1 MGSVPATP
9 PSCTPS
15 PLQLLSALLTP
26 CPRSCLMCMRRL
38 QLSPTS
44 TRRLRPSLMFISSQ
58 RSVPLLSVLS
68 GPTLLL
74 LLLSNLLLLFSSSN
88 LFPNS
93 NLFPSSNLL
102 PSSLL
107 SHNLPQHNR
116 QPQHGLEDATT
127 TLGLEFLADRSSK
140 DGVRW

>member
-1 MGSVPATP
+1 MG
-9 PSCTPS
+9 CTK
-15 PLQLLSALLTP
+15 
-26 CPRSCLMCMRRL
+26 RL
-38 QLSPTS
+38 QLSPTF

-58 RSVPLLSVLS
+58 RSAPLLLVLS

-74 LLLSNLLLLFSSSN
+74 LLLSNLLPSSS
-88 LFPNS
+88 
-93 NLFPSSNLL
+93 LL

-140 DGVRW
+140 NGVRW

>member
-15 PLQLLSALLTP
+15 SLQLLSAQLTL
-26 CPRSCLMCMRRL
+26 CPRSCPTCTRRL
-38 QLSPTS
+38 QLSPTF

-58 RSVPLLSVLS
+58 RSAPLLLVLS

-74 LLLSNLLLLFSSSN
+74 LLLSNLLPLFSSSN
-88 LFPNS
+88 LFP
-93 NLFPSSNLL
+93 SSSLL

-116 QPQHGLEDATT
+116 LPQHGQEDATT
-127 TLGLEFLADRSSK
+127 TLGLEFPADRSSK

>member
-15 PLQLLSALLTP
+15 SLQLLSAQLTL
-26 CPRSCLMCMRRL
+26 CPRSCLTCTRRL
-38 QLSPTS
+38 QLSPTF

-58 RSVPLLSVLS
+58 RSAPLLLVLS

-74 LLLSNLLLLFSSSN
+74 LLLSNLLPS
-88 LFPNS
+88 S

-116 QPQHGLEDATT
+116 LPQHGLEDATT
-127 TLGLEFLADRSSK
+127 TLGLEFPADRSSK

>member
-15 PLQLLSALLTP
+15 SLQLLSALLTP
-26 CPRSCLMCMRRL
+26 CPKSCHTCTKRL
-38 QLSPTS
+38 QLSPTF

-58 RSVPLLSVLS
+58 RSAPLLLVLS

-74 LLLSNLLLLFSSSN
+74 LLLSNLLPLFSSSN
-88 LFPNS
+88 LFP
-93 NLFPSSNLL
+93 SSSLL

-140 DGVRW
+140 NGVRW

>member
-1 MGSVPATP
+1 MG
-9 PSCTPS
+9 CTK
-15 PLQLLSALLTP
+15 
-26 CPRSCLMCMRRL
+26 RL

-44 TRRLRPSLMFISSQ
+44 MRRSRLSPMFISNL
-58 RSVPLLSVLS
+58 RSALLPLELS

-74 LLLSNLLLLFSSSN
+74 SNLPLLFS
-88 LFPNS
+88 NS

-116 QPQHGLEDATT
+116 LPQPGLEDATT
-127 TLGLEFLADRSSK
+127 TLGLEFLAGRSSK
-140 DGVRW
+140 

>member
-1 MGSVPATP
+1 MGSVPATS

-15 PLQLLSALLTP
+15 SLQLLSAQLTL
-26 CPRSCLMCMRRL
+26 CPRSCLTCTRRL
-38 QLSPTS
+38 QLSPTF

-58 RSVPLLSVLS
+58 RSAPLLLVLS

-74 LLLSNLLLLFSSSN
+74 LLLSNLL
-88 LFPNS
+88 PQ
-93 NLFPSSNLL
+93 FPSSNLL

-116 QPQHGLEDATT
+116 LPQHGLEDATT
-127 TLGLEFLADRSSK
+127 TLGLEFPADRSSK

>member
-1 MGSVPATP
+1 MGVPATP

-15 PLQLLSALLTP
+15 SLQLLSAQPTL
-26 CPRSCLMCMRRL
+26 CPRSCLTCTRRL
-38 QLSPTS
+38 QLSPTF

-58 RSVPLLSVLS
+58 RSAPLLLVLS

-74 LLLSNLLLLFSSSN
+74 L
-88 LFPNS
+88 PI
-93 NLFPSSNLL
+93 SNLL

-116 QPQHGLEDATT
+116 LPQHGLEDATT
-127 TLGLEFLADRSSK
+127 T
-140 DGVRW
+140 

>member
-1 MGSVPATP
+1 MG
-9 PSCTPS
+9 
-15 PLQLLSALLTP
+15 
-26 CPRSCLMCMRRL
+26 PRLCLMCTRRL

-88 LFPNS
+88 LFP
-93 NLFPSSNLL
+93 
-102 PSSLL
+102 SSLL

-127 TLGLEFLADRSSK
+127 TLGLEFLAGRSSR

>member
-15 PLQLLSALLTP
+15 SLQLLSALLTP
-26 CPRSCLMCMRRL
+26 CPRSCLMCTKRL
-38 QLSPTS
+38 QLSPTF

-58 RSVPLLSVLS
+58 RSAPLLLVLS
-68 GPTLLL
+68 GQTLLPL
-74 LLLSNLLLLFSSSN
+74 LLNNLPPLFSSSN
-88 LFPNS
+88 LFLRS
-93 NLFPSSNLL
+93 N
-102 PSSLL
+102 LL

-127 TLGLEFLADRSSK
+127 TLGLEFL
-140 DGVRW
+140 

>member
-1 MGSVPATP
+1 MGSVPATS

-15 PLQLLSALLTP
+15 SLQLLSAQLTP
-26 CPRSCLMCMRRL
+26 CPRSCPTCTRRL
-38 QLSPTS
+38 QLSPTF
-44 TRRLRPSLMFISSQ
+44 TRRLRLSLMFISSQ
-58 RSVPLLSVLS
+58 RSAPLLLVLS

-74 LLLSNLLLLFSSSN
+74 LSNLLPLFSSSN
-88 LFPNS
+88 SFPNS

-116 QPQHGLEDATT
+116 LPQHGLEDATT
-127 TLGLEFLADRSSK
+127 TLGLEFPADRSSK